1 MSSFFKKLNL
11 EGPDPLDPKPSS
23 EESAS
28 LEDAPIKQAPE
39 KQEPLLNG
47 GIEDY
52 LKISPATEDQEQEKP
67 KKRQRKTNKIEKKPE
82 ETENTE
88 ITEEGPKKIKAKKIE
103 SKIETN
109 TKEDTKETKT
119 ASRWPEQ
126 EGQLATDVYQTE
138 DELVIQTTIAGVRPE
153 NLDITAQGDIVI
165 IRGKRDNPNKEEKNY
180 FYKECYWGAFS
191 REIILPAEADTARAE
206 AIMQDGVLTIR
217 MPKIERDKKS
227 KIEVR

>member
-11 EGPDPLDPKPSS
+11 EGPDPLDPLDPKPSL

-28 LEDAPIKQAPE
+28 LADASSQSKSE
-39 KQEPLLNG
+39 EQEPLLNG

-52 LKISPATEDQEQEKP
+52 LKISPATEDQKQEKP
-67 KKRQRKTNKIEKKPE
+67 KKRLRKTNKT
-82 ETENTE
+82 ETTE
-88 ITEEGPKKIKAKKIE
+88 TI
-103 SKIETN
+103 
-109 TKEDTKETKT
+109 
-119 ASRWPEQ
+119 
-126 EGQLATDVYQTE
+126 TE

-206 AIMQDGVLTIR
+206 AIMQDVVLTIR